1 MARISRKS
9 IKEQKSLLAVE
20 QYAFLTALYV
30 RLSMEEQEGDLT
42 EKIRNQREL
51 LLEYIREKTE
61 FQLVDIYCDNGCT
74 GTNFDRPQWQKLMED
89 AKAGKVN
96 CIIVKDLSRLGR
108 NYIEA
113 GNYLEKVFPFMGIR
127 FIAISDGYD
136 SEHLKP
142 EDTGLLLPLKNII
155 NASYAKD
162 LSKKISSARHV
173 QRGRGEFTG
182 SVVPFGYKKDHQ
194 RKGRF
199 VVNEDEAAVVRQI
212 FRLFG
217 EGGSYSEI
225 ARELNR
231 LRIPSPQGKL
241 WRYQSIRGIIANEV
255 YLGKMIQ
262 GKRCSREPDVVT
274 VENTH
279 DAIIT
284 EDLFEKAQS
293 QREKISFHREK
304 FGSKLP
310 NIEMNAHQRRAG
322 GCNGESPK
330 AVDEELYLFQGMLKA
345 ANSGLTLCKT
355 CYRKQAGQVLVKAYR
370 SPKAFDKEGNPY
382 KLVMIR
388 EEVLLPIVKKVL
400 FQYISVLEDTRM
412 VLSQEAIQ
420 ESCQSKIRRMERD
433 LQTLYKEVT
442 RKKELLSDSYQDLAD
457 GILEA
462 LDYKRIQKQYKE
474 DVVRLEQRIRER
486 EKELTDYRQLVKLE
500 NPYIAVLMKFGKSQE
515 ITRELLSLLV
525 SEIVV
530 ISSREIQIVFS
541 FEDEFRSLCTVVEEG
556 SCER

>member
-1 MARISRKS
+1 MARVSRKS

-51 LLEYIREKTE
+51 LLEYIREKPE

-74 GTNFDRPQWQKLMED
+74 GTNFDRPQWQRLMED
-89 AKAGKVN
+89 AKTGKVN

-113 GNYLEKVFPFMGIR
+113 GNYLEKVFPFMGVR

-136 SEHLKP
+136 SENLKP

-162 LSKKISSARHV
+162 LSQKISSARHV

-182 SVVPFGYKKDHQ
+182 SVVPFGYKKDQQ

-255 YLGKMIQ
+255 YLGRMIQ
-262 GKRCSREPDVVT
+262 GKRCNREPDVVT

-284 EDLFEKAQS
+284 EDLFEKVKRQKD
-293 QREKISFHREK
+293 KISFHRKKSE
-304 FGSKLP
+304 
-310 NIEMNAHQRRAG
+310 QR
-322 GCNGESPK
+322 K
-330 AVDEELYLFQGMLKA
+330 AVEEEKYLFQGMLKA

-388 EEVLLPIVKKVL
+388 EEVLLSIVKKVL

-433 LQTLYKEVT
+433 LQALYKEVT

-457 GILEA
+457 GILEP

>member
-1 MARISRKS
+1 MMESGGEDMARVSRKNV
-9 IKEQKSLLAVE
+9 KEQKFSLAVE

-51 LLEYIREKTE
+51 LLEYVREKPE
-61 FQLVDIYCDNGCT
+61 LQMVDIYCDNGCT
-74 GTNFDRPQWQKLMED
+74 GTNFDRPQWQRLMED

-113 GNYLEKVFPFMGIR
+113 GNYLEKVFPFMGVR

-136 SEHLKP
+136 SENLKP

-155 NASYAKD
+155 NDSYAKD
-162 LSKKISSARHV
+162 LSQKVSSARHV

-182 SVVPFGYKKDHQ
+182 SVVPFGYRKDQQ

-212 FRLFG
+212 FRMFG

-255 YLGKMIQ
+255 YLGRMIQ
-262 GKRCSREPDVVT
+262 GKRCNREPDVVT

-284 EDLFEKAQS
+284 EDLFEKVKRQKD
-293 QREKISFHREK
+293 KISFHREK
-304 FGSKLP
+304 S
-310 NIEMNAHQRRAG
+310 ERR
-322 GCNGESPK
+322 K
-330 AVDEELYLFQGMLKA
+330 AVEEERYLFQGMLKA

-388 EEVLLPIVKKVL
+388 EEMLLSIVKKVL

-412 VLSQEAIQ
+412 ALSQEAIQ

-474 DVVRLEQRIRER
+474 GVVRLEQRIRES
-486 EKELTDYRQLVKLE
+486 EKEITDYRQLVKLE
-500 NPYIAVLMKFGKSQE
+500 NPYIAVLMEFGKSQE

-541 FEDEFRSLCTVVEEG
+541 FEDEFRSLCTVVEEE

>member
-1 MARISRKS
+1 MVESGGEDMARVSRKNV
-9 IKEQKSLLAVE
+9 KEQKFSLAVE

-51 LLEYIREKTE
+51 LLEYVREKPE

-74 GTNFDRPQWQKLMED
+74 GTNFDRPQWQRLMED

-113 GNYLEKVFPFMGIR
+113 GNYLEKIFPFMGVR

-136 SEHLKP
+136 SENLKP

-162 LSKKISSARHV
+162 LSQKVSSARHV

-182 SVVPFGYKKDHQ
+182 SVVPFGYKKDQQ

-212 FRLFG
+212 FRMFG

-241 WRYQSIRGIIANEV
+241 WRYQTIRGIIANEV
-255 YLGKMIQ
+255 YLGRMIQ
-262 GKRCSREPDVVT
+262 GKRCNREPDVVT

-284 EDLFEKAQS
+284 EDLFEKVKRQKD
-293 QREKISFHREK
+293 KISFHRE
-304 FGSKLP
+304 
-310 NIEMNAHQRRAG
+310 
-322 GCNGESPK
+322 NGERQK
-330 AVDEELYLFQGMLKA
+330 AADEEIYLFQGMLKA

-370 SPKAFDKEGNPY
+370 SPKALDKEGNPY

-388 EEVLLPIVKKVL
+388 EEVLLSIVKKVL

-412 VLSQEAIQ
+412 VLSRETIQ
-420 ESCQSKIRRMERD
+420 ASCQRKIRRMEGD
-433 LQTLYKEVT
+433 LQALYKEVT

-457 GILEA
+457 GILEP
-462 LDYKRIQKQYKE
+462 LDYKRVQKQYKE
-474 DVVRLEQRIRER
+474 EVVRLEQKIRESA
-486 EKELTDYRQLVKLE
+486 KGLTGYKQLVKLA
-500 NPYIAVLMKFGKSQE
+500 NPYIAVLMEFGKSQE

-541 FEDEFRSLCTVVEEG
+541 FEDEFRSLCTVREDFL
-556 SCER
+556 S

>member
-1 MARISRKS
+1 MIESGGEDMARVSRKS

-30 RLSMEEQEGDLT
+30 RLSLEEQEGDLT

-51 LLEYIREKTE
+51 LLEYIREKPE
-61 FQLVDIYCDNGCT
+61 FQLVDIYCDNGCS
-74 GTNFDRPQWQKLMED
+74 GTNFDRPQWQRLMED
-89 AKAGKVN
+89 AKAGQVN

-113 GNYLEKVFPFMGIR
+113 GNYLEKVFPFMGVR

-162 LSKKISSARHV
+162 LSQKVSSARHV

-182 SVVPFGYKKDHQ
+182 SVVPFGYKKDQQ

-199 VVNEDEAAVVRQI
+199 VVNENEAAVVRQI
-212 FRLFG
+212 FRMFG
-217 EGGSYSEI
+217 EGESYSEI

-293 QREKISFHREK
+293 QREKISFHRE
-304 FGSKLP
+304 
-310 NIEMNAHQRRAG
+310 
-322 GCNGESPK
+322 NGESPK
-330 AVDEELYLFQGMLKA
+330 VVDEEIYLFQGMLKA

-420 ESCQSKIRRMERD
+420 ESCQRKIRRMERD
-433 LQTLYKEVT
+433 LQALYKEVT

-474 DVVRLEQRIRER
+474 EVVCLEQKIRES
-486 EKELTDYRQLVKLE
+486 EKRLTDYKQLVKLE

-541 FEDEFRSLCTVVEEG
+541 FEDEFRSLCTVREDFL
-556 SCER
+556 S

>member
-1 MARISRKS
+1 MIENGGEDMARVSRKS

-74 GTNFDRPQWQKLMED
+74 GTNFDRPQWQRLMED
-89 AKAGKVN
+89 AKTGKVN

-113 GNYLEKVFPFMGIR
+113 GNYLEKVFPFMGVR

-136 SEHLKP
+136 SENLKP

-173 QRGRGEFTG
+173 QRVRGEFTG
-182 SVVPFGYKKDHQ
+182 SVVPFGYNKDQQ

-255 YLGKMIQ
+255 YLGRMIQ

-284 EDLFEKAQS
+284 EDLFEKVKRQKD
-293 QREKISFHREK
+293 KISFHRKKSE
-304 FGSKLP
+304 
-310 NIEMNAHQRRAG
+310 QR
-322 GCNGESPK
+322 K
-330 AVDEELYLFQGMLKA
+330 AVEEEKYLFQGMLKA

-370 SPKAFDKEGNPY
+370 SPKALDKEGNSY

-388 EEVLLPIVKKVL
+388 EEVLLSIVKKVL

-457 GILEA
+457 GILEP

-474 DVVRLEQRIRER
+474 EVVCLEQKIREC
-486 EKELTDYRQLVKLE
+486 EKRLTDYKQLVKLE

-525 SEIVV
+525 LEIVV

-541 FEDEFRSLCTVVEEG
+541 FEDEFRSLCTVREDFL
-556 SCER
+556 S

>member
-1 MARISRKS
+1 MIEIGGEDMARISRKS
-9 IKEQKSLLAVE
+9 VRRTSKDIPSLDGISRSSSHT

-51 LLEYIREKTE
+51 LLEYIREKPE

-74 GTNFDRPQWQKLMED
+74 GTNFDRPQWQRLMED
-89 AKAGKVN
+89 AKTGKVN

-113 GNYLEKVFPFMGIR
+113 GNYLEKIFPFIGIR

-136 SEHLKP
+136 SENLKP

-162 LSKKISSARHV
+162 LSQKISSARHV
-173 QRGRGEFTG
+173 QRSRGEFTG
-182 SVVPFGYKKDHQ
+182 SVVPFGYKKDQQ

-199 VVNEDEAAVVRQI
+199 VVNEDEAIVVRQI
-212 FRLFG
+212 FKLFG
-217 EGGSYSEI
+217 EGESYSEI
-225 ARELNR
+225 ARKLNR
-231 LRIPSPQGKL
+231 LRIPSPQGKV

-255 YLGKMIQ
+255 YLGRMTQ
-262 GKRCSREPDVVT
+262 GKRCSRDTDVVT

-284 EDLFEKAQS
+284 EELFEKTQS
-293 QREKISFHREK
+293 QKEKISFHR
-304 FGSKLP
+304 G
-310 NIEMNAHQRRAG
+310 
-322 GCNGESPK
+322 NGERQK
-330 AVDEELYLFQGMLKA
+330 NVDAEKYLFQGMLKA
-345 ANSGLTLCKT
+345 ANSGLTLCKA

-388 EEVLLPIVKKVL
+388 EEVLLSIVKKVL
-400 FQYISVLEDTRM
+400 FQYSSVLEDTRM
-412 VLSQEAIQ
+412 ALSQKAIQ
-420 ESCQSKIRRMERD
+420 ASCQRKIGRMEGD
-433 LQTLYKEVT
+433 LQALYKEVT

-457 GILEA
+457 GILEPM
-462 LDYKRIQKQYKE
+462 DYKKIQKQYKE
-474 DVVRLEQRIRER
+474 DVVCLEQRIRES
-486 EKELTDYRQLVKLE
+486 EKGLKDYRQLVKLE
-500 NPYIAVLMKFGKSQE
+500 NPYIAVLLEFGKSQE
-515 ITRELLSLLV
+515 ITRDLLSLLV

-530 ISSREIQIVFS
+530 ISSKEIQITFS
-541 FEDEFRSLCTVVEEG
+541 FEDEFRSLCTVREDFLN
-556 SCER
+556 

>member
-1 MARISRKS
+1 MMESGGEDMARVSRKNV
-9 IKEQKSLLAVE
+9 KEQKFSLAVE

-51 LLEYIREKTE
+51 LLEYVREKPE
-61 FQLVDIYCDNGCT
+61 FQMVDIYCDNGCT
-74 GTNFDRPQWQKLMED
+74 GTNFDRPQWQRLMED

-113 GNYLEKVFPFMGIR
+113 GNYLEKIFPFMGVR

-136 SEHLKP
+136 SENLKP

-162 LSKKISSARHV
+162 LSQKISSARHV

-182 SVVPFGYKKDHQ
+182 SVVPFGYKKDQQ

-212 FRLFG
+212 FRMFG

-255 YLGKMIQ
+255 YLGRMIQ
-262 GKRCSREPDVVT
+262 GKRCSREQDVVT

-293 QREKISFHREK
+293 QREKISFHRENDK
-304 FGSKLP
+304 
-310 NIEMNAHQRRAG
+310 
-322 GCNGESPK
+322 SPK
-330 AVDEELYLFQGMLKA
+330 AADEEIYLFQGMLKA

-370 SPKAFDKEGNPY
+370 SPKALDKEGNPY

-388 EEVLLPIVKKVL
+388 EEVLLSIVKKVL

-474 DVVRLEQRIRER
+474 EVIRLEKKIRES
-486 EKELTDYRQLVKLE
+486 EKGLTEYKQLVKLE
-500 NPYIAVLMKFGKSQE
+500 NPYIAVLMEFGKSQE

>member
-1 MARISRKS
+1 MIESGGEDMARVSRKS
-9 IKEQKSLLAVE
+9 VRRTSKDIPSLDGMPRSSKSHT

-74 GTNFDRPQWQKLMED
+74 GTNFDRPQWQRLMED

-113 GNYLEKVFPFMGIR
+113 GNYLEKVFPFMGVR

-136 SEHLKP
+136 SENLKP

-162 LSKKISSARHV
+162 LSQKISSARHV

-182 SVVPFGYKKDHQ
+182 SVVPFGYKKDQQ
-194 RKGRF
+194 RKGKF

-212 FRLFG
+212 FRMFG
-217 EGGSYSEI
+217 EGESYSEI
-225 ARELNR
+225 ARKLNR

-255 YLGKMIQ
+255 YLGRMIQ

-284 EDLFEKAQS
+284 EDLYKKAQS
-293 QREKISFHREK
+293 QREKISFHRE
-304 FGSKLP
+304 
-310 NIEMNAHQRRAG
+310 
-322 GCNGESPK
+322 NGESPK
-330 AVDEELYLFQGMLKA
+330 VVDEEIYLFQGMLKA

-388 EEVLLPIVKKVL
+388 EEVLLSIVKKVL

-433 LQTLYKEVT
+433 LQALYKEVT

-457 GILEA
+457 GILEP

-474 DVVRLEQRIRER
+474 AVVCLEQRIRER
-486 EKELTDYRQLVKLE
+486 KKGLMDYRQLVKLE
-500 NPYIAVLMKFGKSQE
+500 NPYIAVLMEFGKSQE
-515 ITRELLSLLV
+515 ITRDLLSLLV
-525 SEIVV
+525 TEIVV

-541 FEDEFRSLCTVVEEG
+541 FEDEFRSLCTVREDFL
-556 SCER
+556 S

>member
-1 MARISRKS
+1 MIESGGEDMARVSRKNVR
-9 IKEQKSLLAVE
+9 EQKFSLAVE

-51 LLEYIREKTE
+51 LLEYVREKPE

-74 GTNFDRPQWQKLMED
+74 GTNFDRPQWQRLMED

-113 GNYLEKVFPFMGIR
+113 GNYLEKVFPFMGVR

-136 SEHLKP
+136 SENLKQ

-162 LSKKISSARHV
+162 LSQKVSSARHV
-173 QRGRGEFTG
+173 QRSRGEFTG
-182 SVVPFGYKKDHQ
+182 SVVPFGYKKDQQ
-194 RKGRF
+194 RKGKF

-212 FRLFG
+212 FRMFG
-217 EGGSYSEI
+217 EGESYSKI

-255 YLGKMIQ
+255 YLGRMIQ
-262 GKRCSREPDVVT
+262 GKRCSREQDVVT

-293 QREKISFHREK
+293 QREKISFHRENDK
-304 FGSKLP
+304 
-310 NIEMNAHQRRAG
+310 
-322 GCNGESPK
+322 SPK
-330 AVDEELYLFQGMLKA
+330 AADEEIYLFQGMLKA

-370 SPKAFDKEGNPY
+370 SPKALDKEGNPY

-388 EEVLLPIVKKVL
+388 EEVLLSIVKKVL

-474 DVVRLEQRIRER
+474 EVIRLEKKIREC
-486 EKELTDYRQLVKLE
+486 EKGLTDYKQFVKLE
-500 NPYIAVLMKFGKSQE
+500 NPYIAVLMEFGKSQE

-541 FEDEFRSLCTVVEEG
+541 FEDEFRSLCTVREDFL
-556 SCER
+556 S

>member
-1 MARISRKS
+1 MMESGGEDMARVSRKS
-9 IKEQKSLLAVE
+9 VRRTSKSHT

-51 LLEYIREKTE
+51 LREYIKEKPE

-74 GTNFDRPQWQKLMED
+74 GTNFDRPQWQRLMED

-113 GNYLEKVFPFMGIR
+113 GNYLEKIFPFMGVR

-136 SEHLKP
+136 SENLKP

-162 LSKKISSARHV
+162 LSQKISSARHV

-182 SVVPFGYKKDHQ
+182 SVVPFGYKKDQQ
-194 RKGRF
+194 RKGKF

-212 FRLFG
+212 FRMFG
-217 EGGSYSEI
+217 EGESYSKI

-231 LRIPSPQGKL
+231 SRIPSPQGKL

-284 EDLFEKAQS
+284 EDMFEKAQS

-304 FGSKLP
+304 
-310 NIEMNAHQRRAG
+310 
-322 GCNGESPK
+322 GERQK
-330 AVDEELYLFQGMLKA
+330 AADEEIYLFQGMLKA
-345 ANSGLTLCKT
+345 ANSGLALCKT

-370 SPKAFDKEGNPY
+370 SPKALDKEGNPY

-388 EEVLLPIVKKVL
+388 EEVLLSIVRKVL
-400 FQYISVLEDTRM
+400 LQFGSVLEDTRIA
-412 VLSQEAIQ
+412 LSQETVQA
-420 ESCQSKIRRMERD
+420 SCQRKIRRREGD
-433 LQTLYKEVT
+433 LQALYKEVT
-442 RKKELLSDSYQDLAD
+442 RKKELLFDSYQDMAD
-457 GILEA
+457 GVLEP
-462 LDYKRIQKQYKE
+462 LDYKRIQKQYKDE
-474 DVVRLEQRIRER
+474 VVRLEQRIRES
-486 EKELTDYRQLVKLE
+486 EKGLIDYKQLVKLE
-500 NPYIAVLMKFGKSQE
+500 NSYIAVLMEFGKSQE

-541 FEDEFRSLCTVVEEG
+541 FEDEFRSLCTVRG
-556 SCER
+556 DFLS

>member
-1 MARISRKS
+1 MIESGGEDMARVSRKNV
-9 IKEQKSLLAVE
+9 KEQKFSLAVE

-51 LLEYIREKTE
+51 LLEYVREKPE
-61 FQLVDIYCDNGCT
+61 FQVVDIYCDNGCT
-74 GTNFDRPQWQKLMED
+74 GTNFDRPQWQRLMED

-113 GNYLEKVFPFMGIR
+113 GNYLEKIFPFMGVR

-136 SEHLKP
+136 SENLKP

-162 LSKKISSARHV
+162 LSQKISSARHV

-182 SVVPFGYKKDHQ
+182 SVVPFGYKKDQQ

-212 FRLFG
+212 FRMFG

-231 LRIPSPQGKL
+231 LRIPSPQGKM

-255 YLGKMIQ
+255 YLGRMIQ
-262 GKRCSREPDVVT
+262 GKRCSREQDVVT

-293 QREKISFHREK
+293 QREKISFHRENDK
-304 FGSKLP
+304 
-310 NIEMNAHQRRAG
+310 
-322 GCNGESPK
+322 SPK
-330 AVDEELYLFQGMLKA
+330 ATDEEIYLFQGMLKA
-345 ANSGLTLCKT
+345 ANSGLTLCRT

-370 SPKAFDKEGNPY
+370 SPKALDKEGNPY

-388 EEVLLPIVKKVL
+388 EEVLLSVVRKVL
-400 FQYISVLEDTRM
+400 FQYISVLEDTRIAF
-412 VLSQEAIQ
+412 SQETVQA
-420 ESCQSKIRRMERD
+420 SCQRKIRRMEGD
-433 LQTLYKEVT
+433 LHTLYKEVT

-462 LDYKRIQKQYKE
+462 LDYKRIQKQNKE
-474 DVVRLEQRIRER
+474 EVIRLEKKIREC
-486 EKELTDYRQLVKLE
+486 EKGLTDYKQLVKLE
-500 NPYIAVLMKFGKSQE
+500 NPYIAVLMEFGKSQE

-530 ISSREIQIVFS
+530 ISSREIKIVFS

>member
-1 MARISRKS
+1 MTESGGEDMARVSRKNVR
-9 IKEQKSLLAVE
+9 EQKFSLAVE

-51 LLEYIREKTE
+51 LLEYIREKPE

-74 GTNFDRPQWQKLMED
+74 GTNFDRPQWQRLMED

-113 GNYLEKVFPFMGIR
+113 GNYLEKVFPLMGVR

-136 SEHLKP
+136 SENLKQ

-162 LSKKISSARHV
+162 LSQKVSSARHV

-182 SVVPFGYKKDHQ
+182 SVVPFGYKKDQQ

-212 FRLFG
+212 FRMFG

-255 YLGKMIQ
+255 YLGRMVQ
-262 GKRCSREPDVVT
+262 GKRCSREQNVVT

-284 EDLFEKAQS
+284 EALFEKAQN
-293 QREKISFHREK
+293 QREKISFHRE
-304 FGSKLP
+304 
-310 NIEMNAHQRRAG
+310 
-322 GCNGESPK
+322 NGERQK
-330 AVDEELYLFQGMLKA
+330 TADEEIYLFQGMLKA

-370 SPKAFDKEGNPY
+370 SPKALDKEGNPY

-388 EEVLLPIVKKVL
+388 EEVLLSIVRKVL
-400 FQYISVLEDTRM
+400 FQYISVLEDTRIAF
-412 VLSQEAIQ
+412 SQETVQA
-420 ESCQSKIRRMERD
+420 SCQRKIRRMEGD
-433 LQTLYKEVT
+433 LQALYKEVT
-442 RKKELLSDSYQDLAD
+442 RKKELLSDSYQDMAD
-457 GILEA
+457 GILEP

-474 DVVRLEQRIRER
+474 EVVRLEQRIRES
-486 EKELTDYRQLVKLE
+486 EKGLTEYKQLVKLE

-541 FEDEFRSLCTVVEEG
+541 FEDEFRSLCTVREDFL
-556 SCER
+556 S

>member
-1 MARISRKS
+1 MMESGGEDMARVSRKNV
-9 IKEQKSLLAVE
+9 KEQKFSLAVE

-51 LLEYIREKTE
+51 LLEYVREKPE
-61 FQLVDIYCDNGCT
+61 LQMVDIYCDNGCT
-74 GTNFDRPQWQKLMED
+74 GTNFDRPQWQRLMED

-113 GNYLEKVFPFMGIR
+113 GNYLEKVFPFMGVR

-136 SEHLKP
+136 SENLKP

-155 NASYAKD
+155 NDSYAKD
-162 LSKKISSARHV
+162 LSQKVSSARHV

-182 SVVPFGYKKDHQ
+182 SVVPFGYRKDQQ

-212 FRLFG
+212 FRMFG

-255 YLGKMIQ
+255 YLGRMIQ
-262 GKRCSREPDVVT
+262 GKRCNREPDVVT

-284 EDLFEKAQS
+284 EDLFEKVKRQKD
-293 QREKISFHREK
+293 KISFHREK
-304 FGSKLP
+304 S
-310 NIEMNAHQRRAG
+310 ERR
-322 GCNGESPK
+322 K
-330 AVDEELYLFQGMLKA
+330 AVEEERYLFQGMLKA

-388 EEVLLPIVKKVL
+388 EEMLLSIVKKVL

-412 VLSQEAIQ
+412 ALSQEAIQ

-474 DVVRLEQRIRER
+474 GVVRLEQRIRES
-486 EKELTDYRQLVKLE
+486 EKEITDYRQLVKLE
-500 NPYIAVLMKFGKSQE
+500 NPYIAVLMEFGKSQE

-541 FEDEFRSLCTVVEEG
+541 FEDEFRSLCTVVEEE
-556 SCER
+556 SCEC

>member
-1 MARISRKS
+1 MLWRFCRMMESGGEDMARVSRKNV
-9 IKEQKSLLAVE
+9 KEQEFSLAVE

-51 LLEYIREKTE
+51 LLEYIREKPE

-74 GTNFDRPQWQKLMED
+74 GTNFDRPQWQRLMED

-113 GNYLEKVFPFMGIR
+113 GNYLEKVFPFMGVR

-136 SEHLKP
+136 SENLKP

-162 LSKKISSARHV
+162 LSQKVSSARHV
-173 QRGRGEFTG
+173 QRSRGEFTG
-182 SVVPFGYKKDHQ
+182 SVVPFGYKKDQQ

-199 VVNEDEAAVVRQI
+199 VVNENEAAVVRQI
-212 FRLFG
+212 FRMFG
-217 EGGSYSEI
+217 EGESYSEI

-255 YLGKMIQ
+255 YLGRMIQ
-262 GKRCSREPDVVT
+262 GKRCSREQDIVT

-284 EDLFEKAQS
+284 ENLFEKAQS
-293 QREKISFHREK
+293 QREKISFHRENDK
-304 FGSKLP
+304 
-310 NIEMNAHQRRAG
+310 
-322 GCNGESPK
+322 SPK
-330 AVDEELYLFQGMLKA
+330 AADEEIYLFQGMLKA

-370 SPKAFDKEGNPY
+370 SPKALDKEGNSY

-388 EEVLLPIVKKVL
+388 EEVLLSIVKKVL
-400 FQYISVLEDTRM
+400 FQYISVLEDTRIAF
-412 VLSQEAIQ
+412 SQKTVQA
-420 ESCQSKIRRMERD
+420 SCQRKIRRMEGD
-433 LQTLYKEVT
+433 LQALYKEVT

-457 GILEA
+457 GILEQM
-462 LDYKRIQKQYKE
+462 DYKRIQKQYKE
-474 DVVRLEQRIRER
+474 EVVRLEQRIRES
-486 EKELTDYRQLVKLE
+486 EKEITDYRQLVKLE
-500 NPYIAVLMKFGKSQE
+500 NPYIAVLMEFGKSQE

-541 FEDEFRSLCTVVEEG
+541 FEDEFRSLCTVVEEE
-556 SCER
+556 SSER

>member
-1 MARISRKS
+1 MARVSRKS

-51 LLEYIREKTE
+51 LLEYIREKPE

-74 GTNFDRPQWQKLMED
+74 GTNFDRPQWQRLMED
-89 AKAGKVN
+89 AKTGKVN

-113 GNYLEKVFPFMGIR
+113 GNYLEKIFPFMGVR

-136 SEHLKP
+136 SENLKP

-162 LSKKISSARHV
+162 LSQKISSARHV

-182 SVVPFGYKKDHQ
+182 SVVPFGYKKDQQ

-212 FRLFG
+212 FRMFG

-255 YLGKMIQ
+255 YLGRMIQ
-262 GKRCSREPDVVT
+262 GKRCSREQDVVT

-293 QREKISFHREK
+293 QREKISFHRENDK
-304 FGSKLP
+304 
-310 NIEMNAHQRRAG
+310 
-322 GCNGESPK
+322 SPK
-330 AVDEELYLFQGMLKA
+330 AADEEIYLFQGMLKA

-355 CYRKQAGQVLVKAYR
+355 CYRKQAGHVLVKAYR
-370 SPKAFDKEGNPY
+370 SPKALDKEGNPY

-388 EEVLLPIVKKVL
+388 EEVLLSIVKKVL
-400 FQYISVLEDTRM
+400 FQYISVLEDNRM

-420 ESCQSKIRRMERD
+420 ESCQSKIRRMERE

-474 DVVRLEQRIRER
+474 EVIRLEKKMREC
-486 EKELTDYRQLVKLE
+486 EKGLTDYKQLVRLE
-500 NPYIAVLMKFGKSQE
+500 NPYIAVLMEFGKSQE

>member
-1 MARISRKS
+1 MLWRFCRMMESGGEDMARVSRKNV
-9 IKEQKSLLAVE
+9 KEQEFSLAVE

-51 LLEYIREKTE
+51 LLEYIREKPE

-74 GTNFDRPQWQKLMED
+74 GTNFDRPQWQRLMED
-89 AKAGKVN
+89 AKAGRVN

-113 GNYLEKVFPFMGIR
+113 GNYLEKVFPFMGVR

-136 SEHLKP
+136 SENLKP

-162 LSKKISSARHV
+162 LSQKVSSARHV
-173 QRGRGEFTG
+173 QRSRGEFTG
-182 SVVPFGYKKDHQ
+182 SVVPFGYKKDRQ

-199 VVNEDEAAVVRQI
+199 VVNENEAAVVRQI
-212 FRLFG
+212 FRMFG
-217 EGGSYSEI
+217 EGESYSEI

-255 YLGKMIQ
+255 YLGRMIQ
-262 GKRCSREPDVVT
+262 GKRCSREQDIVT

-284 EDLFEKAQS
+284 ENLFEKAQS
-293 QREKISFHREK
+293 QREKISFHRENDK
-304 FGSKLP
+304 
-310 NIEMNAHQRRAG
+310 
-322 GCNGESPK
+322 SPK
-330 AVDEELYLFQGMLKA
+330 AADEEIYLFQGMLKA

-370 SPKAFDKEGNPY
+370 SPKALDKEGNSY

-388 EEVLLPIVKKVL
+388 EEVLLSIVKKVL
-400 FQYISVLEDTRM
+400 FQYISVLEDTRIAF
-412 VLSQEAIQ
+412 SQKTVQA
-420 ESCQSKIRRMERD
+420 SCQRKIRRMEGD
-433 LQTLYKEVT
+433 LQALYKEVT

-457 GILEA
+457 GILEQM
-462 LDYKRIQKQYKE
+462 DYKRIQKQYKE
-474 DVVRLEQRIRER
+474 EVVRLEQRIRES
-486 EKELTDYRQLVKLE
+486 EKEITDYRQLVKLE
-500 NPYIAVLMKFGKSQE
+500 NPYIAVLMEFGKSQE

-541 FEDEFRSLCTVVEEG
+541 FEDEFRSLCTVVEEE
-556 SCER
+556 SSER

>member
-1 MARISRKS
+1 M
-9 IKEQKSLLAVE
+9 
-20 QYAFLTALYV
+20 
-30 RLSMEEQEGDLT
+30 
-42 EKIRNQREL
+42 
-51 LLEYIREKTE
+51 
-61 FQLVDIYCDNGCT
+61 
-74 GTNFDRPQWQKLMED
+74 
-89 AKAGKVN
+89 
-96 CIIVKDLSRLGR
+96 
-108 NYIEA
+108 
-113 GNYLEKVFPFMGIR
+113 
-127 FIAISDGYD
+127 
-136 SEHLKP
+136 
-142 EDTGLLLPLKNII
+142 
-155 NASYAKD
+155 
-162 LSKKISSARHV
+162 
-173 QRGRGEFTG
+173 
-182 SVVPFGYKKDHQ
+182 
-194 RKGRF
+194 
-199 VVNEDEAAVVRQI
+199 
-212 FRLFG
+212 
-217 EGGSYSEI
+217 
-225 ARELNR
+225 NR

-255 YLGKMIQ
+255 YLGRMIQ

-304 FGSKLP
+304 S
-310 NIEMNAHQRRAG
+310 ERQ
-322 GCNGESPK
+322 K
-330 AVDEELYLFQGMLKA
+330 AVEEEKYLFQGMLKA

-388 EEVLLPIVKKVL
+388 EEVLLSIVKKVL

-457 GILEA
+457 GILEP

-474 DVVRLEQRIRER
+474 EVVCLEQKIREC
-486 EKELTDYRQLVKLE
+486 EKRLTDYKQLVKLE

-525 SEIVV
+525 LEIVV

-541 FEDEFRSLCTVVEEG
+541 FEDEFRSLCTVREDFL
-556 SCER
+556 S

>member
-1 MARISRKS
+1 MIESGGEDMARVSRKNV
-9 IKEQKSLLAVE
+9 KEQKFSLAVE

-51 LLEYIREKTE
+51 LLEYVREKPE
-61 FQLVDIYCDNGCT
+61 FQMVDIYCDNGCT
-74 GTNFDRPQWQKLMED
+74 GTNFDRPQWQRLMED

-113 GNYLEKVFPFMGIR
+113 GNYLEKIFPFMGVR

-136 SEHLKP
+136 SENLKP

-162 LSKKISSARHV
+162 LSQKISSARHV

-182 SVVPFGYKKDHQ
+182 SVVPFGYRKDQQ

-199 VVNEDEAAVVRQI
+199 VVNEDEAEVVRQI
-212 FRLFG
+212 FRMFG
-217 EGGSYSEI
+217 EGGTYSEI

-255 YLGKMIQ
+255 YLGRMIQ
-262 GKRCSREPDVVT
+262 GKRCNREPDVVT

-284 EDLFEKAQS
+284 EALFEKAQS
-293 QREKISFHREK
+293 QREKISFHRENDK
-304 FGSKLP
+304 
-310 NIEMNAHQRRAG
+310 
-322 GCNGESPK
+322 SPK
-330 AVDEELYLFQGMLKA
+330 AVDEEIYLFQGMLKA

-370 SPKAFDKEGNPY
+370 SPKALDKEGNPY

-388 EEVLLPIVKKVL
+388 EEVLLSIVKKVL

-462 LDYKRIQKQYKE
+462 LDYKRILKQYKE
-474 DVVRLEQRIRER
+474 EVIRLEKKIREC
-486 EKELTDYRQLVKLE
+486 EKGLIDYKQLVKLE
-500 NPYIAVLMKFGKSQE
+500 NPYIAVLMEFGKSQE

>member
-1 MARISRKS
+1 MIENGGEDMARVSRKS

-74 GTNFDRPQWQKLMED
+74 GTNFDRPQWQRLMED
-89 AKAGKVN
+89 AKTGKVN

-113 GNYLEKVFPFMGIR
+113 GNYLEKVFPFMGVR

-136 SEHLKP
+136 SENLRP

-194 RKGRF
+194 RKGKF

-255 YLGKMIQ
+255 YLGRMIQ

-304 FGSKLP
+304 S
-310 NIEMNAHQRRAG
+310 ERQ
-322 GCNGESPK
+322 K
-330 AVDEELYLFQGMLKA
+330 AVEEEKYLFQGMLKA

-388 EEVLLPIVKKVL
+388 EEVLLSIVKKVL

-457 GILEA
+457 GILEP

-474 DVVRLEQRIRER
+474 EVVCLEQKIREC
-486 EKELTDYRQLVKLE
+486 EKRLTDYKQLVKLE

-525 SEIVV
+525 LEIVV

-541 FEDEFRSLCTVVEEG
+541 FEDEFRSLCTVR
-556 SCER
+556 ERFII

>member
-1 MARISRKS
+1 MMESGGEDMARVSRKNV
-9 IKEQKSLLAVE
+9 KEQKFSLAVE

-212 FRLFG
+212 FRMFG

-255 YLGKMIQ
+255 YLGRMIQ
-262 GKRCSREPDVVT
+262 GKRCNREPDVVT

-284 EDLFEKAQS
+284 EDLFEKVKRQKD
-293 QREKISFHREK
+293 KISFHREK
-304 FGSKLP
+304 S
-310 NIEMNAHQRRAG
+310 ERR
-322 GCNGESPK
+322 K
-330 AVDEELYLFQGMLKA
+330 AVEEERYLFQGMLKA

-388 EEVLLPIVKKVL
+388 EEMLLSIVKKVL

-433 LQTLYKEVT
+433 LQALYKEVT

-541 FEDEFRSLCTVVEEG
+541 FEDEFRSLCTVVEEE

>member
-1 MARISRKS
+1 MARVSRKS

-30 RLSMEEQEGDLT
+30 RLSLEEQEGDLT

-51 LLEYIREKTE
+51 LLEYIREKPE

-74 GTNFDRPQWQKLMED
+74 GTNFDRPQWQRLMED

-113 GNYLEKVFPFMGIR
+113 GNYLEKVFPFMGVR

-136 SEHLKP
+136 SENLKP

-162 LSKKISSARHV
+162 LSQKVSSARHV

-182 SVVPFGYKKDHQ
+182 SVVPFGYKKDQQ

-212 FRLFG
+212 FRMFG
-217 EGGSYSEI
+217 EGESYSEI

-262 GKRCSREPDVVT
+262 GKRCSREPDVVI

-284 EDLFEKAQS
+284 EDLFEKVQS
-293 QREKISFHREK
+293 QREKISFHR
-304 FGSKLP
+304 G
-310 NIEMNAHQRRAG
+310 
-322 GCNGESPK
+322 NGESPK
-330 AVDEELYLFQGMLKA
+330 VVDEEIYLFQGMLKA

-388 EEVLLPIVKKVL
+388 EEVLLSIVKKVL

-412 VLSQEAIQ
+412 ALSQETVQA
-420 ESCQSKIRRMERD
+420 SCQRKNGRMERE
-433 LQTLYKEVT
+433 LQALYKEVT

-462 LDYKRIQKQYKE
+462 QDYKRIQKQYKE

-486 EKELTDYRQLVKLE
+486 EKEITDYRQLVKLE

-525 SEIVV
+525 TEIVV

>member
-1 MARISRKS
+1 MIENGGEDMARVSRKS

-74 GTNFDRPQWQKLMED
+74 GTNFDRPQWQRLMED
-89 AKAGKVN
+89 AKTGKVN

-113 GNYLEKVFPFMGIR
+113 GNYLEKVFPFMGVR

-136 SEHLKP
+136 SENLKP
-142 EDTGLLLPLKNII
+142 EGTGLLLPLKNII

-194 RKGRF
+194 RKGKF

-255 YLGKMIQ
+255 YLGRMIQ

-304 FGSKLP
+304 S
-310 NIEMNAHQRRAG
+310 ERQ
-322 GCNGESPK
+322 K
-330 AVDEELYLFQGMLKA
+330 AVEEEKYLFQGMLKA

-388 EEVLLPIVKKVL
+388 EEVLLSIVKKVL

-457 GILEA
+457 GILEP

-474 DVVRLEQRIRER
+474 EVVCLEQKIREC
-486 EKELTDYRQLVKLE
+486 EKRLTDYKQLVKLE

-525 SEIVV
+525 LEIVV

-541 FEDEFRSLCTVVEEG
+541 FEDEFRSLCTVREDFL
-556 SCER
+556 S

>member
-1 MARISRKS
+1 MIEIGGEDMARISRKS
-9 IKEQKSLLAVE
+9 VRRTSKDIPSLDGISRSSSHT

-51 LLEYIREKTE
+51 LLEYIREKPE

-74 GTNFDRPQWQKLMED
+74 GTNFDRPQWQRLMED

-113 GNYLEKVFPFMGIR
+113 GNYLEKIFPFIGIR

-136 SEHLKP
+136 SENLKL

-162 LSKKISSARHV
+162 LSQKISSARHV
-173 QRGRGEFTG
+173 QRSRGEFTG
-182 SVVPFGYKKDHQ
+182 SVVPFGYKKDQQ

-199 VVNEDEAAVVRQI
+199 VVNEDEAIVVRQI
-212 FRLFG
+212 FKLFG
-217 EGGSYSEI
+217 EGESYSEI
-225 ARELNR
+225 ARKLNR
-231 LRIPSPQGKL
+231 LRIPSPQGKV

-255 YLGKMIQ
+255 YLGRMTQ
-262 GKRCSREPDVVT
+262 GKRCSRDTDVVT

-284 EDLFEKAQS
+284 EDLFEKVQS
-293 QREKISFHREK
+293 QRKKISFHR
-304 FGSKLP
+304 G
-310 NIEMNAHQRRAG
+310 
-322 GCNGESPK
+322 NGESPK
-330 AVDEELYLFQGMLKA
+330 VVDEEIYLFQGMLKA

-388 EEVLLPIVKKVL
+388 EEVLLSIVKKVL

-412 VLSQEAIQ
+412 ALSQETVQA
-420 ESCQSKIRRMERD
+420 SCQRKIGRMERE
-433 LQTLYKEVT
+433 LQALYKEVT

-486 EKELTDYRQLVKLE
+486 EKEITDYRQLVKLE

-530 ISSREIQIVFS
+530 ISSKEIQITFS
-541 FEDEFRSLCTVVEEG
+541 FEDEFRSLCTVREDFLN
-556 SCER
+556 

>member
-1 MARISRKS
+1 MIESGGEDMARVSRKNVR
-9 IKEQKSLLAVE
+9 EQKFSLAVE

-51 LLEYIREKTE
+51 LLEYVREKPE

-74 GTNFDRPQWQKLMED
+74 GTNFDRPQWQRLMED

-113 GNYLEKVFPFMGIR
+113 GNYLEKVFPFMGVR

-136 SEHLKP
+136 SENLKQ

-162 LSKKISSARHV
+162 LSQKVSSARHV
-173 QRGRGEFTG
+173 QRSRGEFTG
-182 SVVPFGYKKDHQ
+182 SVVPFGYKKDQQ
-194 RKGRF
+194 RKGKF

-212 FRLFG
+212 FRMFG
-217 EGGSYSEI
+217 EGESYSKI

-255 YLGKMIQ
+255 YLGRMIQ
-262 GKRCSREPDVVT
+262 GKRCSREQDVVT

-293 QREKISFHREK
+293 QREKISFHRENDK
-304 FGSKLP
+304 
-310 NIEMNAHQRRAG
+310 
-322 GCNGESPK
+322 SPK
-330 AVDEELYLFQGMLKA
+330 AADEEIYLFQGMLKA

-370 SPKAFDKEGNPY
+370 SPKALDKEGNPY

-388 EEVLLPIVKKVL
+388 EEVLLSIVKKVL

-433 LQTLYKEVT
+433 LQALYKEVT

-474 DVVRLEQRIRER
+474 EVVCLEQKIRES
-486 EKELTDYRQLVKLE
+486 EKRLTDYKQLVKLE

-541 FEDEFRSLCTVVEEG
+541 FEDEFRSLCTVREDFL
-556 SCER
+556 S

>member
-1 MARISRKS
+1 MIESGGEDMARVSRKNVR
-9 IKEQKSLLAVE
+9 EQKFSLAVE

-51 LLEYIREKTE
+51 LLEYVREKPE

-74 GTNFDRPQWQKLMED
+74 GTNFDRPQWQRLMED

-113 GNYLEKVFPFMGIR
+113 GNYLEKVFPFMGVR

-136 SEHLKP
+136 SENLKQ

-162 LSKKISSARHV
+162 LSQKVSSARHV
-173 QRGRGEFTG
+173 QRSRGEFTG
-182 SVVPFGYKKDHQ
+182 SVVPFGYKKDQQ
-194 RKGRF
+194 RKGKF

-212 FRLFG
+212 FRMFG
-217 EGGSYSEI
+217 EGESYSKI

-255 YLGKMIQ
+255 YLGRMIQ
-262 GKRCSREPDVVT
+262 GKRCSREQDVVT

-293 QREKISFHREK
+293 QREKISFHRENDK
-304 FGSKLP
+304 
-310 NIEMNAHQRRAG
+310 
-322 GCNGESPK
+322 SPK
-330 AVDEELYLFQGMLKA
+330 AADEEIYLFQGMLKA

-370 SPKAFDKEGNPY
+370 SPKALDKEGNPY

-388 EEVLLPIVKKVL
+388 EEVLLSIVKKVL

-474 DVVRLEQRIRER
+474 EVIRLEKKIREC
-486 EKELTDYRQLVKLE
+486 EKGLTDYKQLVKLE
-500 NPYIAVLMKFGKSQE
+500 NPYIAVLMEFGKSQE

-541 FEDEFRSLCTVVEEG
+541 FEDEFRSLCTVREDFL
-556 SCER
+556 S

>member
-1 MARISRKS
+1 MARVSRKNV
-9 IKEQKSLLAVE
+9 KEQKFSLAVE

-51 LLEYIREKTE
+51 LLEYVREKPE

-74 GTNFDRPQWQKLMED
+74 GTNFDRPQWQRLMED

-113 GNYLEKVFPFMGIR
+113 GNYLEKIFPFMGVR

-136 SEHLKP
+136 SENLKP

-162 LSKKISSARHV
+162 LSQKVSSARHV

-182 SVVPFGYKKDHQ
+182 SVVPFGYKKDQQ

-212 FRLFG
+212 FRMFG

-255 YLGKMIQ
+255 YLGRMIQ
-262 GKRCSREPDVVT
+262 GKRCSREQDVVT

-293 QREKISFHREK
+293 QREKISFHRENDK
-304 FGSKLP
+304 
-310 NIEMNAHQRRAG
+310 
-322 GCNGESPK
+322 SPK
-330 AVDEELYLFQGMLKA
+330 AADEEIYLFQGMLKA

-370 SPKAFDKEGNPY
+370 SPKALDKEGNPY

-388 EEVLLPIVKKVL
+388 EEVLLSIVKKVL

-474 DVVRLEQRIRER
+474 EVIRLEKKIRES
-486 EKELTDYRQLVKLE
+486 EKGLTEYKQLVKLE
-500 NPYIAVLMKFGKSQE
+500 NPYIAVLMEFGKSQE